1 MGREEREKR
10 ERGRERERSHYHPL
24 HPPLTPPSYIV
35 VDMSRTLPRTASTAP
50 PVLSPDRMIT
60 AIGERGNR
68 FLLCV
73 NRLFAFTGSY
83 MITVIAVIGERGE
96 RQDIDV
102 CVCVTVREC
111 V

>member
-1 MGREEREKR
+1 
-10 ERGRERERSHYHPL
+10 
-24 HPPLTPPSYIV
+24 
-35 VDMSRTLPRTASTAP
+35 MSRTLPRTASTAP

-73 NRLFAFTGSY
+73 NWLFAFTGSY

-102 CVCVTVREC
+102 CLCDSERVCVMYEGCVREREKRHRESMGYR
-111 V
+111 